1 MILVDTSVWI
11 AVFRK
16 KPAFRIEDAVE
27 FDEIVT
33 CLPVIQEVL
42 QGFRE
47 ERAYRI
53 ARDAMTAL
61 PIVESPLEEPLFI
74 EAAELSRTARRQG
87 LTIRSSVDCLIAA
100 CALRHDLP
108 VLHMDRDYELL
119 SRVSA
124 LATRPVHKKA
134 LPERLGNSSRI
145 LSRTTVSPL
154 NPHATPHHRKARHSP
169 SGCPQGRADCG

>member
-1 MILVDTSVWI
+1 MILVDTSVWV

-16 KPAFRIEDAVE
+16 KSPFRMEDALE

-47 ERAYRI
+47 ERAYRL
-53 ARDAMTAL
+53 ARDSMIAL
-61 PIVESPLEEPLFI
+61 PIVESPMEESLFI
-74 EAAELSRTARRQG
+74 EAADLYRAARRQG

-108 VLHMDRDYELL
+108 VLHKDRDYQLL
-119 SRVSA
+119 SKVSH
-124 LATRPVHKKA
+124 LKA
-134 LPERLGNSSRI
+134 QQ
-145 LSRTTVSPL
+145 
-154 NPHATPHHRKARHSP
+154 AK
-169 SGCPQGRADCG
+169 

>member
-16 KPAFRIEDAVE
+16 KAEFRIEDAVE
-27 FDEIVT
+27 FDEIAT

-47 ERAYRI
+47 ERAYRM

-61 PIVESPLEEPLFI
+61 PIVESPMEESLFI
-74 EAAELSRTARRQG
+74 EAAELYRAARRQG

-100 CALRHDLP
+100 CAMRHDLP

-119 SRVSA
+119 ARVSTLTA
-124 LATRPVHKKA
+124 RPVK
-134 LPERLGNSSRI
+134 
-145 LSRTTVSPL
+145 
-154 NPHATPHHRKARHSP
+154 
-169 SGCPQGRADCG
+169 